1 MGRIVIVA
9 YKPKP
14 GKAEALKELTKTH
27 VARLKKEGLV
37 TGREPV
43 IMETAD
49 GTIIEVFEWLSSEA
63 IRSAHSNPEVLKM
76 WEEYAAVCDYVPLG
90 SLSEASNMFADFT
103 SVD

>member
-27 VARLKKEGLV
+27 VLRLKKEGLV

-43 IMETAD
+43 MMETAD

-63 IRSAHSNPEVLKM
+63 IEKAHTNPKVQKM
-76 WEEYAAVCDYVPLG
+76 WGEYAAVCDYVPLN
-90 SLSEASNMFADFT
+90 SLSEAGNLFAEFT
-103 SVD
+103 AVD